1 MYKIQKKKKNEMK
14 WNHILD
20 TQMNR
25 RFPYSPNSH
34 KTKKKRIQ
42 LVKFIMRCMIGILK
56 KEFKIRTHS
65 GLEGLRIENTH
76 KTLKSNKPHGT
87 KPHEKKKEE
96 KQWWQIYFL
105 LNLSIRSIHSYP
117 HRHTHTHK
125 RKYLHINQGSNFR
138 DWVRFHGVKLI
149 KRIINNCMTSV
160 KLKEEKKRKFMV
172 INGRILDPHFTYK
185 LGILFYFF
193 FIFLY
198 WLIISSLNMK

>member
-1 MYKIQKKKKNEMK
+1 MK

-185 LGILFYFF
+185 LGILFYF
-193 FIFLY
+193 IFSY
-198 WLIISSLNMK
+198 FCID